1 MKILKYIKF
10 AIAVLFAEVILG
22 KICFEYGKY
31 TTPSGIGW
39 WYAFIV
45 FALILALIL
54 FCDAKGDYS
63 FKFNIGSVIYLLI
76 PTVPMIILSCTNDLI
91 GSEIGMLITVFVL
104 LGISLI
110 SEIATLILKV
120 KKNL

>member
-10 AIAVLFAEVILG
+10 AIAVLFAEIILG

-31 TTPSGIGW
+31 SEPQGMGW

-45 FALILALIL
+45 FALILSAML
-54 FCDAKGDYS
+54 FCDAKEDYS
-63 FKFNIGSVIYLLI
+63 FKFNIGTAIYLLV
-76 PTVPMIILSCTNDLI
+76 PTVMLIILSCTNDLI
-91 GSEIGMLITVFVL
+91 GSEIGILITVFVL

-110 SEIATLILKV
+110 LEITTLILKI
-120 KKNL
+120 KEE